1 MMYKYSELQVFS
13 TNQKLNCKVICKTPF
28 LFIVNE
34 FMGGLDAIMISDF
47 YQIVGGIM
55 WRGLWTL
62 DGFMNDADKIFEDFA
77 KTTQKD

>member
-55 WRGLWTL
+55 
-62 DGFMNDADKIFEDFA
+62 
-77 KTTQKD
+77 